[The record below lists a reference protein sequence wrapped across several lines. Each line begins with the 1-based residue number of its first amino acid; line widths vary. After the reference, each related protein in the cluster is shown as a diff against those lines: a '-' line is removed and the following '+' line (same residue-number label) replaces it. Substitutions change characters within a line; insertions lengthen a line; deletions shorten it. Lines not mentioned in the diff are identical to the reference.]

1 MLLTTWLPEGEV
13 SKLPHYATHFVGVG
27 GVVFNDETDE
37 ILVIQE
43 RVRLLGNSKKRI

>member
-1 MLLTTWLPEGEV
+1 MLLTQWLPEGEV

-43 RVRLLGNSKKRI
+43 RVRLLGN